1 MTLAEYAQKH
11 GLKRVGARSPFVEYI
26 KDSWNRRVFAATLAS
41 YNNEAADARNRLGRW
56 WVVLL
61 PTIQAATYGL
71 IFGVILGAHA
81 RPANFIAYLFS
92 GVFLFNFMN
101 GCFQGGSNS
110 ITGNAGLIKSL
121 SFPRV
126 LLPISAVIREV
137 LNFWPPLVLMV
148 LAMLFTKEWPK
159 WSWLLVPVVLLL
171 MAFFSMG
178 LGMIAARLNSQFRD
192 LGKII
197 PFMTRIIFY
206 VSGVFFAL
214 DKVLGSQPVI
224 FAIFKFNPF
233 YDFIQLSR
241 SLMMQEFA
249 PTTELWLQC
258 IGWAIVMPVIG
269 FVYFWKA
276 EEQYGR
282 DD

>member
-1 MTLAEYAQKH
+1 VTLAEYAEKR

-41 YNNEAADARNRLGRW
+41 FNNEAADARNRLGRW

-81 RPANFIAYLFS
+81 RPANFIAFLFS

-148 LAMLFTKEWPK
+148 LAMLFTREWPK
-159 WSWLLVPVVLLL
+159 WSWVLVPVVLLL
-171 MAFFSMG
+171 MALFSMG

-192 LGKII
+192 LGKVI
-197 PFMTRIIFY
+197 P
-206 VSGVFFAL
+206 S
-214 DKVLGSQPVI
+214 
-224 FAIFKFNPF
+224 
-233 YDFIQLSR
+233 
-241 SLMMQEFA
+241 
-249 PTTELWLQC
+249 
-258 IGWAIVMPVIG
+258 
-269 FVYFWKA
+269 
-276 EEQYGR
+276 
-282 DD
+282 